1 MMLRVRLRVVV
12 LLLALVLPVGLV
24 AGCGGDDSDGAP
36 KGSSQDSPAKAL
48 PDLPSQADLTAY
60 FTAVAAYDVDAL
72 AAAEKIAAD
81 GSPAQLYATYL
92 GEYAGSAIASGQ
104 PVDPAEVEQV
114 DDTFKACGG
123 TGTPTDCAV
132 WADLEGDDG
141 RLTDFT
147 VDGVDIADSL
157 VDLSDQAPVSSP
169 GVYEVQPD
177 VAYRSPQSGTLFVL
191 VTIAATDT
199 ALAPKPGLYIED
211 DQILHGVE
219 TRAPAS
225 IAPGSSSPVILAF
238 PKAEAAEL
246 NGQVTFELGIAGA
259 GAESIGFGLTEPA
272 PA

>member
-12 LLLALVLPVGLV
+12 LLLAVVLPVGLV
-24 AGCGGDDSDGAP
+24 AGCGGDDSDSAP
-36 KGSSQDSPAKAL
+36 HGSSQDSPAEAVA
-48 PDLPSQADLTAY
+48 DLPSQADLTAY
-60 FTAVAAYDVDAL
+60 FTAVAAYDVDGL
-72 AAAEKIAAD
+72 AAAEKLAAD

-92 GEYAGSAIASGQ
+92 GEFAASAIAAGQ
-104 PVDPAEVEQV
+104 PVDPTEVEQV

-123 TGTPTDCAV
+123 TGPGECAV
-132 WADLEGDDG
+132 WADLKGEDG

-147 VDGVDIADSL
+147 VNGVDIADSL
-157 VDLSDQAPVSSP
+157 VDLSDQDPISSP

-191 VTIAATDT
+191 VTLAATDT
-199 ALAPKPGLYIED
+199 ALAPKPGIYIED

-225 IAPGSSSPVILAF
+225 IAAGSSSPVILAF
-238 PKAEAAEL
+238 PRAEKAEL